1 MNKRLKNK
9 GFTLIELLVV
19 VAIIAILSTI
29 VIVSINAARAKGK
42 DGAAVSQMNQARNQA
57 EIYHTKTGSY
67 NGLCDPTTPISEEP
81 GIYEY
86 VLAAAEAIGFDPA
99 EQYVKTE
106 KIDDSL
112 SYVNLSSYQQPG
124 VYYARCHVSAKPFL
138 SPRWAAQVPLLK
150 KKGDQQQFYC
160 VDSTG
165 EGVVTTHDLGNT
177 QDTEIAEKKH
187 LECIPPTEE

>member
-1 MNKRLKNK
+1 MLKQKNK

-29 VIVSINAARAKGK
+29 VVVSINAARAKGK
-42 DGAAVSQMNQARNQA
+42 DSGAISQLNQARNQA
-57 EIYHTKTGSY
+57 EIYYTKTGSY
-67 NGLCDPTTPISEEP
+67 NGLCDLTPLSEEL

-86 VLAAAEAIGFDPA
+86 ILAAVEVIGFDPA

-106 KIDDSL
+106 KIDDSSFNVYL
-112 SYVNLSSYQQPG
+112 SLYQQQG
-124 VYYARCHVSAKPFL
+124 EYYGRCHVSTKPL

-150 KKGDQQQFYC
+150 KGDNNVQQFYC

-165 EGVVTTHDLGNT
+165 EGVITTHDLGNQ
-177 QDTEIAEKKH
+177 QDSQVSEKKY